1 MPTHMLFSLRSFS
14 RCAAVF
20 GAVVVVAALGA
31 CGVPPPDRLE
41 ITPPTPIKSTEQGTQ
56 TRLGIEAYKGVSA
69 WKAGKEP
76 LAVSWKTT
84 NPAVADVSAD
94 GVVTSTG
101 SGTAQITASVPG
113 ASGVAVVATVD
124 VNNVMVSSVEV
135 SGDFPAKFRLS
146 SPPVTL
152 KVLVKDEKGQLI
164 DKPKLTFSATDYC
177 VEATPDGIVHP
188 LAVGECGVVVESA
201 GKRASVALDVKE

>member
-1 MPTHMLFSLRSFS
+1 MSFSSLRPLP
-14 RCAAVF
+14 RCAAILS
-20 GAVVVVAALGA
+20 ASAVVVAALGA

-41 ITPPTPIKSTEQGTQ
+41 ITPPTPIHDTEQGTQ
-56 TRLGIEAYKGVSA
+56 HKLGITAFKGVSA
-69 WKAGKEP
+69 YDDSKAP
-76 LAVSWKTT
+76 LVVSWKSS

-94 GVVTSTG
+94 GTVTSTG
-101 SGTAQITASVPG
+101 SGKAQVTASVPG
-113 ASGVAVVATVD
+113 KSGTAVVATVD
-124 VNNVMVSSVEV
+124 INNSMVSVVEA

-152 KVLVKDEKGQLI
+152 KVLVKDEKGQII

-188 LAVGECGVVVESA
+188 LAVGECAVVVESA
-201 GKRASVALDVKE
+201 GKRASIPLDVKE